1 MWGSTVRAPLAQSG
15 DLSLPRPQHR
25 RARMARA
32 RTGVGSAALVWLRS
46 LGLRTRARSPS
57 WLARA
62 RWSVG
67 HGASN
72 RGGRACRGARTGKM
86 PNSYS
91 QTLCG
96 GLRIPSEGRQLGI
109 SGVDLGGIRG
119 RARSTP
125 PVDPL
130 RSGRT
135 SRAYRD
141 AAGPPWSMSGLRP
154 TAPRR
159 ATVGRHRGRLRV
171 HDPTTRSRPE
181 GRGAGHP
188 SGCSPR
194 AIATVAWSA
203 ARSATITSA

>member
-1 MWGSTVRAPLAQSG
+1 MPRWRNATRAAVTEVTAARSRTPS
-15 DLSLPRPQHR
+15 PRPFTTHPDGPR
-25 RARMARA
+25 NSRVVESRVVERVDARKGAKCRIQ
-32 RTGVGSAALVWLRS
+32 AAKPFADR
-46 LGLRTRARSPS
+46 
-57 WLARA
+57 
-62 RWSVG
+62 
-67 HGASN
+67 
-72 RGGRACRGARTGKM
+72 
-86 PNSYS
+86 
-91 QTLCG
+91 
-96 GLRIPSEGRQLGI
+96 LRIPSEGRQLGI